1 MNLLQH
7 SFRSLFLTVF
17 MLMLSIATMAHN
29 LTVNGIYYTTLSG
42 NNVEVSYKG
51 SSFTAYDNEYSGDII
66 IPATVTYGGKEY
78 TVTGIGK
85 YAFYSCEGLKSIVL
99 PEGLKY
105 IDYSAFSMCD
115 ELESITLPQSLE
127 SIGNAAFFYCEKLKR
142 LEIPKNVSS
151 IDTEIITYAKNI
163 EEFIVDIDNGYYTAI
178 DGVLFTKDMSNLI
191 ICNGVKQGS
200 YTIPESV
207 TTIAEYAFEGCK
219 KLTSVTIPA
228 NVNNISGR
236 AFWNCNNL
244 GEIHINAV
252 NPPTIAEN
260 AFSEYKATIFVP
272 ANSIEN
278 YKKANI
284 WKNFSEFYALG
295 TIVKGSKIVVDDITY
310 LVTETNSEAYVTYQ
324 GVNQWYDNN
333 YSGNIIIPESF
344 EYNNFTF
351 KVTGIAPYAF
361 NNCKNIESIYIPASI
376 DSIGDNAFN
385 STDLKSIQ
393 INENNLKYKA
403 QNNMIL
409 TKDMLSLLFCIPNEN
424 GKTIIPDGVKYVA
437 NNAFGY
443 KAIDTL
449 VVPESIEIFGT
460 SVVDAINS
468 LEWNAINCSD
478 TNFPFGDHGNQ
489 FTTSVTFGN
498 KVEHIPAGLCCYMTA
513 LTSIKLPESLKSIGA
528 RAFMGCKGITE
539 ITIPEGVTLTAGELF
554 EYCDNLNKIIWN
566 AINCSVDGYIFGQ
579 SGNEHTNS
587 IIFGD
592 KVEFIPKGLCYRL
605 TALTEVE
612 IPESVKKIGN
622 EAFDACLNL
631 VKADLPK
638 GLKEI
643 GNSAFRSCGV
653 LDTKLPEGLETI
665 GKSAFSHCG
674 SLKNIEL
681 PSSIKSIG
689 EQAFYACKGITEIV
703 IPEGVTHIEN
713 QVFYNTSIKSVK
725 WNAINCTGTLSVTPF
740 PDSVESFVF
749 GENVEYIPSYICS
762 KLEKI
767 TSIVIPKKVKE
778 IGNDAFSRC
787 SGIDKIEI
795 PNSVTKIGEYAFAN
809 MNLITDIVVPSSV
822 KELGAGAFNSCTAL
836 KKITLPENITVMP
849 AGVLGSTAI
858 ESINIPKGVTKI
870 ERNAFNGCNNLVNV
884 KLNEGLTEIDE
895 RAFYNSGVKNIAFPS
910 TLRTIGNSSFYNTKI
925 EELFLPE
932 TIDSVALRAF
942 SNCKNLKKVEWCIT
956 NNFDYSYS
964 PFIDCDSLEAFVFGK
979 NVKYIG
985 KNFIPSNN
993 IKSITIGGDT
1003 FLSNL
1008 KDCSGIETLIIPNIS
1023 NITTDIVGNYDKLKK
1038 LDISNAK
1045 NISSNLLK
1053 DKADIAELIL
1063 PFIGCGEIGTATNE
1077 NGVLGSI
1084 FSTSSNSKMRAVT
1097 QYYNNDNSRTYYV
1110 SPKLEKITITDGATE
1125 LSYGALYGISTLKEV
1140 TLPASIYMVGEKAL
1154 YGCAGLE
1161 HIYCNGASPA
1171 ACFDNSFMGVRT
1183 ATCIL
1188 HVPHNSTDL
1197 YSRSN
1202 GWKDFFYIQAEEPI
1216 TISVSSNI
1224 QKAGIILGI
1233 TEYKKGD
1240 TASIRAVANKGYKFV
1255 AWVENNAE
1263 VCLSDTYEFKVEENR
1278 NILALFAP
1286 VANENSIKIA
1296 PAATKIDFTWEIEDG
1311 VDRYTLTI
1319 YSDADKQ
1326 NIIET
1331 IFFDENGE
1339 VIETR
1344 ANKSVSYTI
1353 ENLLS
1358 GTTYYYELK
1367 GTYNN
1372 RIVISESEGYFTT
1385 DSYNNIDNAH
1395 QSAVKIN
1402 YNPYY
1407 GYIVIEGNICEKDIR
1422 IYSIDGIMIQ
1432 EVVASSEKEIV
1443 YINNLP
1449 AGVYIIWAGNH
1460 SEIVIKL

>member
-1 MNLLQH
+1 
-7 SFRSLFLTVF
+7 
-17 MLMLSIATMAHN
+17 MAHN

-849 AGVLGSTAI
+849 ASVLGSTAI

-870 ERNAFNGCNNLVNV
+870 ERNAF
-884 KLNEGLTEIDE
+884 
-895 RAFYNSGVKNIAFPS
+895 KN
-910 TLRTIGNSSFYNTKI
+910 
-925 EELFLPE
+925 
-932 TIDSVALRAF
+932 
-942 SNCKNLKKVEWCIT
+942 CI
-956 NNFDYSYS
+956 
-964 PFIDCDSLEAFVFGK
+964 
-979 NVKYIG
+979 
-985 KNFIPSNN
+985 
-993 IKSITIGGDT
+993 
-1003 FLSNL
+1003 
-1008 KDCSGIETLIIPNIS
+1008 
-1023 NITTDIVGNYDKLKK
+1023 
-1038 LDISNAK
+1038 
-1045 NISSNLLK
+1045 
-1053 DKADIAELIL
+1053 
-1063 PFIGCGEIGTATNE
+1063 
-1077 NGVLGSI
+1077 
-1084 FSTSSNSKMRAVT
+1084 
-1097 QYYNNDNSRTYYV
+1097 
-1110 SPKLEKITITDGATE
+1110 
-1125 LSYGALYGISTLKEV
+1125 
-1140 TLPASIYMVGEKAL
+1140 
-1154 YGCAGLE
+1154 
-1161 HIYCNGASPA
+1161 
-1171 ACFDNSFMGVRT
+1171 
-1183 ATCIL
+1183 
-1188 HVPHNSTDL
+1188 
-1197 YSRSN
+1197 
-1202 GWKDFFYIQAEEPI
+1202 
-1216 TISVSSNI
+1216 
-1224 QKAGIILGI
+1224 
-1233 TEYKKGD
+1233 
-1240 TASIRAVANKGYKFV
+1240 
-1255 AWVENNAE
+1255 
-1263 VCLSDTYEFKVEENR
+1263 
-1278 NILALFAP
+1278 
-1286 VANENSIKIA
+1286 
-1296 PAATKIDFTWEIEDG
+1296 
-1311 VDRYTLTI
+1311 
-1319 YSDADKQ
+1319 
-1326 NIIET
+1326 
-1331 IFFDENGE
+1331 
-1339 VIETR
+1339 
-1344 ANKSVSYTI
+1344 
-1353 ENLLS
+1353 
-1358 GTTYYYELK
+1358 
-1367 GTYNN
+1367 
-1372 RIVISESEGYFTT
+1372 
-1385 DSYNNIDNAH
+1385 
-1395 QSAVKIN
+1395 
-1402 YNPYY
+1402 
-1407 GYIVIEGNICEKDIR
+1407 
-1422 IYSIDGIMIQ
+1422 
-1432 EVVASSEKEIV
+1432 
-1443 YINNLP
+1443 
-1449 AGVYIIWAGNH
+1449 
-1460 SEIVIKL
+1460 